1 MRKRILSMLLCL
13 SMLTGLLPTAVF
25 AGTDGITEPDS
36 EAITAVG
43 ETRPADD
50 DSAEEPVVQTAEKNG
65 KGTDTEPKISALGE
79 AVSLAAVSGPVKYIG
94 KDGKEAICEDYIPLT
109 GDPEG
114 NKLDGTAGEAWYVV
128 SSSISATQNWDV
140 AGNVNIILTDGSIL
154 SADGHYFEVAK
165 DAVITVYG
173 QKEGTGVLS
182 IRSTVENVSALGGT
196 ERLYELDQR
205 DSEGNLYI
213 LERGSLAVYGGNV
226 TLESTKYRAA
236 LLKDLTV
243 MGGTVS
249 AKAPEQN
256 SAISLKNSPP
266 TLAENYKVCKAD
278 DPQEKSG
285 LGRTDGRTVLITEC
299 TQHLFRYGT
308 SEMPGKH
315 TRYCTLCSVSYEED
329 HVFNVYGGER
339 DENTHSLACACGKI
353 FDTREAHDFEYAPNS
368 DTLTH
373 SKVCKVCSYGKWVIA
388 EQHDFSENPSL
399 CSKCGFKR
407 GASVELGGEGYKE
420 HQTLCG
426 MDGK

>member
-25 AGTDGITEPDS
+25 AGADGITEPDS

-50 DSAEEPVVQTAEKNG
+50 DSAEEPAVQTAEENG

-353 FDTREAHDFEYAPNS
+353 LDTREAHDFEYAPNS